1 MKRGRTPILSPLE
14 FTDTVISMDI
24 AKKSTVIFDAVGME
38 KERDYANSLAD
49 GFKNAIGENLI
60 DYDTM
65 TVSGSCQTSQA
76 MALYYGIF
84 EKEEEQKAVE
94 RLLDFIKEYDDHL
107 YTGIL
112 GARVIF
118 HVLSKFGYTDLAF
131 KMIAREDHPSYGNRI
146 KRGATTLWETFFVE
160 DENGFYKINSINHHF
175 WGDIS
180 AWFIKCLAGINLNP
194 QENDV
199 NSVEIKPCFATD
211 LDYAK
216 AHHVAPTGKI
226 VSGWKRENDKII
238 LNVEIPDKMTAN
250 AVLEKGYVF
259 ADGCSKKA
267 VKTGEYIVFKV

>member
-24 AKKSTVIFDAVGME
+24 AKKFAVIFDAVGME

-49 GFKNAIGENLI
+49 GFKNAIGENRI

-107 YTGIL
+107 YTGVL

-146 KRGATTLWETFFVE
+146 KRGATTL
-160 DENGFYKINSINHHF
+160 
-175 WGDIS
+175 
-180 AWFIKCLAGINLNP
+180 
-194 QENDV
+194 
-199 NSVEIKPCFATD
+199 
-211 LDYAK
+211 
-216 AHHVAPTGKI
+216 
-226 VSGWKRENDKII
+226 
-238 LNVEIPDKMTAN
+238 
-250 AVLEKGYVF
+250 
-259 ADGCSKKA
+259 
-267 VKTGEYIVFKV
+267 